1 MTRHY
6 PDLGSAS
13 DGRARR
19 KFDSTHR
26 STTQTLFAEETS
38 GSVAKYRLFSHADQI
53 AKDGRN
59 NDTFMF
65 LSHQWSLFLLSSE
78 EQRKM
83 CSEFRVPNV
92 AI

>member
-1 MTRHY
+1 MTPHY

-26 STTQTLFAEETS
+26 SATQTLFAEETS

-65 LSHQWSLFLLSSE
+65 LSHQ
-78 EQRKM
+78 
-83 CSEFRVPNV
+83 
-92 AI
+92 

>member
-1 MTRHY
+1 MTPHH

-65 LSHQWSLFLLSSE
+65 LSHQ
-78 EQRKM
+78 
-83 CSEFRVPNV
+83 
-92 AI
+92 